1 MRAVEDNDALL
12 EAGGFSRLLAFALKW
27 EKPVFP
33 LKGADL
39 TALGA
44 TPGPKLGEIL
54 KNLETEWIEAG
65 FAPDRGALLERAAKA
80 LET

>member
-1 MRAVEDNDALL
+1 M
-12 EAGGFSRLLAFALKW
+12 
-27 EKPVFP
+27 FP

-54 KNLETEWIEAG
+54 KNLEEEWIESG
-65 FAPDRGALLERAAKA
+65 FALDRGALLERAAQALKA
-80 LET
+80 ELRSGRVADLSRCASGSPRSSFRG